1 MSERITQIVI
11 IGGGPSGLLLSQLL
25 HKRGIQSVVL
35 ERKSKDYVLGRIRA
49 GVLERGLRGLME
61 EAGIGDR
68 MAKEGF
74 NHDGTLIS
82 YGDEMFRIDIKELT
96 GHSVMVYGQTE
107 VTRDLYEAREAMGGQ
122 IAYNVEEVE
131 IHDLES
137 DLATVTYRQEG
148 QAHKIR
154 CDFVAGCD
162 GYHGVSRKPSRARSV
177 KNMRKSTPSAGLEY
191 CHRRLRSAMS

>member
-61 EAGIGDR
+61 QAGIDDR

-74 NHDGTLIS
+74 IHDGTLIS
-82 YGDEMFRIDIKELT
+82 YGDEMFRIDIKEMT
-96 GHSVMVYGQTE
+96 WHSVMVYGQTE

-137 DLATVTYRQEG
+137 DLASVTYRQDG
-148 QAHKIR
+148 QSHKIR
-154 CDFVAGCD
+154 CDFVVGCD
-162 GYHGVSRKPSRARSV
+162 GYHGVSRKTIPSEI
-177 KNMRKSTPSAGLEY
+177 RKEY
-191 CHRRLRSAMS
+191 EKVPLRLAWNIVTDASGQP